1 MGIAN
6 DYLSD
11 FRKIEDK
18 EKIRIINN
26 KLLEKRKDGRRKNL
40 DDLKK
45 ELGFGVSPIM
55 KEIDPNFKL
64 NRKTNQYEIEEQV
77 EEQYLLT
84 KADRKFLK
92 QLRRNFIITEES
104 ELLHKNEK
112 AKNLGFRMFESDHS
126 LFILYCKENHLKIQ
140 DAVGVALRNFV
151 HEK

>member
-64 NRKTNQYEIEEQV
+64 NRKTNQYEIEE
-77 EEQYLLT
+77 
-84 KADRKFLK
+84 
-92 QLRRNFIITEES
+92 
-104 ELLHKNEK
+104 
-112 AKNLGFRMFESDHS
+112 
-126 LFILYCKENHLKIQ
+126 
-140 DAVGVALRNFV
+140 
-151 HEK
+151 